1 MMIKRTLSAV
11 IAGVLL
17 SAQAFADTTDYSLS
31 DLPELKQESQH
42 KVASKRVTD
51 LFTRSH
57 YRQVS
62 FDEAF
67 SSQAFDRFLQ
77 QLDFNRSILL
87 ASDVAKFE
95 TLRDRFVND
104 ITQGDLDKVYDL
116 FELSMQRRFERLSYA
131 LTLLEDE
138 IDFDSPGD
146 KYDFDREEAAW
157 PVNTAELDELWR
169 QRVKYDALNL
179 AMTGKEWDEI
189 QSMLEKR
196 YRNAIKRLTQ
206 TQSEDVF
213 QGAMNAFAYTVEPHT
228 SYLSPRNADRFQQ
241 EMNLSLEGIG
251 AVLMMNDDYTVIRS
265 LVTGGPADLQ
275 GDLKPED
282 RIIGV
287 GQAGKEI
294 VDVIGWRLDDVVE
307 LIKGPKDT
315 VVTLEVLAA
324 KDGNN
329 ARARTIEITR
339 DKVRLEDRAVK
350 SEVLEID
357 QGNDQAR
364 RLGVINIPSFYMNI
378 SQDVASE
385 LVKLEEQNVE
395 GLIIDLRGN
404 GGGALSEA
412 SLLSG
417 LFIRQGPVVQIRDQR
432 GRITVNG
439 DSDGKLAYDG
449 PMTVMV
455 DRYSASAS
463 EIFAAAM
470 QDYGR
475 ALVVGEQ
482 TFGKGTVQQ
491 HRQLGRIYDLYDKPM
506 GNVTYTI
513 AKFYRINGGS
523 TQLKGVSPDLLFPS
537 YVMDG
542 EFGESQEKNALPWDS
557 VPRAR
562 YGTLDQIAPDMVSY
576 LSQRHQ
582 TRAGDNVEFSMLND
596 DIERYRANKDKG
608 WISLNIAERRAEDE
622 ADDQRALAR
631 MNVRRAL
638 HDMPPV
644 EDLADADELE
654 VPDFLLDEAGSITL
668 DMVDWTRVAKQKKPS

>member
-1 MMIKRTLSAV
+1 MIKRTLSAV